1 MDWEFP
7 AKKDLSWDNP
17 LKAIVNGTVSCQFNF
32 VLKNGQKSN
41 VATDVSTVNVVQINP
56 ADAVVRKIIVQYD

>member
-7 AKKDLSWDNP
+7 AKKNLSWENP
-17 LKAIVNGTVSCQFNF
+17 LTAIVNGTDSYQFNF
-32 VLKNGQKSN
+32 VFKNGQKSN
-41 VATDVSTVNVVQINP
+41 VATDDSTVKVVQINP